1 MKNLLKFLIFDK
13 SILPRKYRIFS
24 LLLIFVILIGFFAEL
39 FSIGLI
45 VPLMSAIF
53 DESKILYYSKF
64 FPDFLNLNSLNR
76 EDLILLFLSLTIIA
90 YTIKSIIVFFQNFFI
105 GKYCLSVGLYIQ
117 SKMIKNYLNKSIDY
131 YSNINSS
138 IMIRNLATEVTIF
151 TNHLLI
157 PFFSMVSEFMVLIG
171 LTLIILYVELKIG
184 IYIFLITVLVIIFL
198 RAIFLKKLIRWGNE
212 RQQYSASSLQKIN
225 DLFFLNKE
233 IKILKKEDYFFNS
246 LYLNFFRLAK
256 VQFKKR
262 IIQPIPRLLGEIL
275 AVVSFSILI
284 LSMLKENKSTSEMI
298 VVLALFA
305 ACALRLIPSF
315 NRITEYYN
323 TFKYSLPSVDVLIK
337 EIKPDKY
344 NLVLNNDSKK
354 IKISSF
360 KNLLIK
366 NLNFSYGEKKIL
378 NDLNI
383 EINKND
389 VIGIVGESGSG
400 KTTLVNILLGFHKID
415 QNIIY
420 NDKKISDT
428 RDWLLNVG
436 FVAQD
441 TFLLDASIKNNIAF
455 GVPDKK
461 INETQILQVIKDA
474 QLTNTIRELEDG
486 VLTIIGENG
495 IRLSGGQKQRLGIAR
510 ALYFNPEVLI
520 FDEVTSSL
528 DLNTEKEFL
537 ESILSF
543 KNKKTLLIVTHRP
556 SLLKACNKI
565 YKLDNGNLILNE

>member
-64 FPDFLNLNSLNR
+64 FPDFLNLNLLNR

-90 YTIKSIIVFFQNFFI
+90 YAFKSLIVFFQNFFI

-138 IMIRNLATEVTIF
+138 IMIRNLATEVNIF
-151 TNHLLI
+151 TNQLLI
-157 PFFSMVSEFMVLIG
+157 PFFSMVSEFMILIG
-171 LTLIILYVELKIG
+171 ITLIILYVELKIG
-184 IYIFLITVLVIIFL
+184 IYIFLITVLVMIIL
-198 RAIFLKKLIRWGNE
+198 RAIFFKKLIRWGME

-246 LYLNFFRLAK
+246 TYLNFFRLAK
-256 VQFKKR
+256 VQFKKK

-323 TFKYSLPSVDVLIK
+323 SFKYSLPSVDVLIK

-344 NLVLNNDSKK
+344 NLFLNNDSKK
-354 IKISSF
+354 IMKSSF

-378 NDLNI
+378 NNLNI

-389 VIGIVGESGSG
+389 VIGIIGESGSG

-420 NDKKISDT
+420 NDIKIRDT

-455 GVPDKK
+455 GVPDEK

-474 QLTNTIRELEDG
+474 QLTNTIRELDDG
-486 VLTIIGENG
+486 VHTIIGENG

-556 SLLKACNKI
+556 SLLNACNKI

>member
-1 MKNLLKFLIFDK
+1 MKNLLRFLIFDK

-45 VPLMSAIF
+45 VPLMSAVF

-64 FPDFLNLNSLNR
+64 FPNFINLNSMNK

-90 YTIKSIIVFFQNFFI
+90 YILKSLIVFFQNFFI

-117 SKMIKNYLNKSIDY
+117 GKMIKNYLNKSIDY
-131 YSNINSS
+131 YNNINSS

-171 LTLIILYVELKIG
+171 LTLVILYVEFKIG
-184 IYIFLITVLVIIFL
+184 IYIFLITALAIIIL
-198 RAIFLKKLIRWGNE
+198 RAIFYKRLIRWGNE

-233 IKILKKEDYFFNS
+233 IKILKKENFFFNS
-246 LYLNFFRLAK
+246 LYLNFFRLAR

-275 AVVSFSILI
+275 AVASFSILI

-315 NRITEYYN
+315 NRITDYYN

-337 EIKPDKY
+337 EIKPDSY
-344 NLVLNNDSKK
+344 NLTPNIESEKN
-354 IKISSF
+354 KISNF
-360 KNLLIK
+360 ENLIIK
-366 NLNFSYGEKKIL
+366 NLNFSYGKKKIL
-378 NDLNI
+378 NNLNL

-389 VIGIVGESGSG
+389 VIGIIGQSGSG

-415 QNIIY
+415 QEIIY
-420 NDKKISDT
+420 NNKIISDT
-428 RDWLLNVG
+428 RDWLSRVG
-436 FVAQD
+436 YVAQD
-441 TFLLDASIKNNIAF
+441 TFLLDTSIKNNIAF
-455 GVPDKK
+455 GLPDEK
-461 INETQILQVIKDA
+461 IDESQILKVINDS
-474 QLTNTIRELEDG
+474 QLTNTISELDKG
-486 VLTIIGENG
+486 INTIIGENG
-495 IRLSGGQKQRLGIAR
+495 VRLSGGQKQRLGIAR

-537 ESILSF
+537 ESIFNF

-565 YKLDNGNLILNE
+565 YKLDNGNLILND